1 MFSIIHKWRRADM
14 PALLLAPILGCGLAA
29 APGAALAQ
37 AAPAPAPAAADSA
50 TASKSLQTV
59 VVTAQRQAQ
68 SAAKVPLSLTVF
80 TAQTLQ
86 SFNIQSFNDYATKT
100 PNLSFTYG
108 SGATGIAD
116 ARTVSIRG
124 ITGQNLGGTSGATGF
139 YIDDTP
145 VPASIDPRVLDIN
158 NIEVLKGPQGTLF
171 GEGSLG
177 GNVRLITNQP
187 DLNENSGSY
196 MAEAGITSG
205 GGSPDGGGNFIGN
218 LVLSPGRL
226 AVRAVMFFNHDAGY
240 LTRTY
245 PTDPASPGAGNPFLT
260 VPRTSV
266 NDQGADTSFGGSV
279 TALLKATDNFDATLR
294 FMMQSSS
301 DNGFQATLAPLPA
314 FEPIYTIDRAFNVQ
328 AHANDS
334 WALPSLALKYRI
346 PGWIFESSTSYFH
359 RHTQDVEDSTYG
371 TQQINQLYYGIC
383 CLAPQPYLW
392 KGEHY
397 TNQTTEELRAS
408 FDPVHHLSGTFGLF
422 YSVTNNLFAIPPL
435 LADGLVA
442 ATANN
447 AVVGPWP
454 NDVLWFSDGYFRQKD
469 TSLYGQLYYSFL
481 SKFTLTLGARQYW
494 LSQRAD
500 GDSGGFQAFS
510 PLQVT
515 PFTSN
520 SESGLNPKVALSYQA
535 TADTMIYASAS
546 EGFRAGSTSGPISAF
561 TQSCSLPGLTASD
574 ITNLRA
580 DTVRS
585 YEVGAKVQV
594 PDPGMLVSADAFHIN
609 WNNPQQE
616 VGLPCGSYFQINGK
630 RATIDGAEL
639 DISGHLAPA
648 LTIRLGA
655 GYEKT
660 DMAEPGALF
669 YGGVQPGSRLP
680 GVPKFNATVGGV
692 YTRSL
697 GNDFDGFLSADYSY
711 IGNAIAPV
719 VSGGG
724 AEATR
729 PGYSL
734 ANLRLGVDVGKSEIS
749 LNVHNLTNAKPN
761 LGDIGYVGYA
771 QFNSSGGVIPN
782 VATLPTTTVLLQ
794 YRRDF

>member
-1 MFSIIHKWRRADM
+1 M
-14 PALLLAPILGCGLAA
+14 AA
-29 APGAALAQ
+29 GPPGALAD
-37 AAPAPAPAAADSA
+37 AAQDATAADSA
-50 TASKSLQTV
+50 SAASKSLQTV
-59 VVTAQRQAQ
+59 IVTAQRQAQ
-68 SAAKVPLSLTVF
+68 SASKVPLSLTVF

-86 SFNIQSFNDYATKT
+86 NYNIRSFDDYATKT

-116 ARTVSIRG
+116 ARTISIRG
-124 ITGQNLGGTSGATGF
+124 ITGQNLGGTNGATGF

-145 VPASIDPRVLDIN
+145 VPASIDPRVLDIS

-218 LVLSPGRL
+218 LVLSPSRL
-226 AVRAVMFFNHDAGY
+226 AVRAVLFFNHDAGY

-245 PTDPASPGAGNPFLT
+245 PTDPASPGTGDPSVT

-279 TALLKATDNFDATLR
+279 TALLKATEHFDATMR
-294 FMMQSSS
+294 FMLQRSS
-301 DNGFQATLAPLPA
+301 DNGFPATLAPLPA
-314 FEPIYTIDRAFNVQ
+314 FKPEYTIDRPFDVQ
-328 AHANDS
+328 PHANDS
-334 WALPSLALKYRI
+334 WALPSLALTYHGQSWKL
-346 PGWIFESSTSYFH
+346 ESSTSYFY
-359 RHTQDVEDSTYG
+359 RHTQDVEDSSYG
-371 TQQINQLYYGIC
+371 TQQILQGYYGVC

-397 TNQTTEELRAS
+397 TNQTTEEVRFS
-408 FDPVHHLSGTFGLF
+408 FDPVHNLSGTFGAF
-422 YSVTNNLFAIPPL
+422 YSNSRNLFSIPPIS
-435 LADGLVA
+435 ADGLVA

-447 AVVGPWP
+447 TVVGPWP
-454 NDVLWFSDGYFRQKD
+454 NDILWFSDGYIKQRD
-469 TSLYGQLYYSFL
+469 TSIYGQLYYKFL
-481 SKFTLTLGARQYW
+481 EKFTLTLGARQYW
-494 LSQRAD
+494 LTQRAHSD
-500 GDSGGFQAFS
+500 AGGFQDFKLLRITA
-510 PLQVT
+510 P
-515 PFTSN
+515 TSN
-520 SESGLNPKVALSYQA
+520 TESGLNPKVALSYQA
-535 TADTMIYASAS
+535 TGNTMVYASAS
-546 EGFRAGSTSGPISAF
+546 EGFRSGATRGPVSLICSA
-561 TQSCSLPGLTASD
+561 PGLTAAQ
-574 ITNLRA
+574 IQNLKA
-580 DTVRS
+580 DTVWS
-585 YEVGAKVQV
+585 YEIGTKVQV
-594 PDPGMLVSADAFHIN
+594 PNPGLLVSADAFHID

-630 RATIDGAEL
+630 KATIDGAEL
-639 DISGHLAPA
+639 DVSGHVVPA
-648 LTIRLGA
+648 LSVRLGA

-660 DMAEPGALF
+660 DMADPGALL

-680 GVPKFNATVGGV
+680 GVPKFNVTVGGV
-692 YTRSL
+692 YTREL
-697 GNDFDGFLSADYSY
+697 GSDLDGFISADYSY

-734 ANLRLGVDVGKSEIS
+734 ANLRLGVDVGRSEIS
-749 LNVHNLTNAKPN
+749 LNIHNLTNAKPN

-771 QFNSSGGVIPN
+771 QFDSSGGVVPN

-794 YRRDF
+794 YRRSF